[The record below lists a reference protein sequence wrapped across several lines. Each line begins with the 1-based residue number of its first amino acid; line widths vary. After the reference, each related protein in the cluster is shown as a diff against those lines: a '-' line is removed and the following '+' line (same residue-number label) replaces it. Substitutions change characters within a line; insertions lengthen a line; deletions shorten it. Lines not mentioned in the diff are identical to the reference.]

1 METTYDYIV
10 NLLLDHWFIAI
21 LVIIAIVI
29 MALPQIRDGLK
40 MLFPSSKKKKDD
52 FIIEYADEKI
62 ICRRRLRTHDFDVV
76 EIHATTHRL
85 GLQAERSWIKKFY
98 PDYTYNSQILS
109 MIETEEGEKVFDI
122 IPITNGTIKKDIYF
136 EISDFFG
143 GAAVL
148 WTGNVQE
155 YAEQKIK
162 TLYVR
167 DKKTN

>member
-40 MLFPSSKKKKDD
+40 MIFSSSKKKDD

-62 ICRRRLRTHDFDVV
+62 ICRIKLRSHDFDVV

-85 GLQAERSWIKKFY
+85 GLQAEREWIKKFY
-98 PDYTYNSQILS
+98 PDYTYNSQILN
-109 MIETEEGEKVFDI
+109 MTKTEEGEKVFDI
-122 IPITNGTIKKDIYF
+122 IPITNGTVKKDIYF
-136 EISDFFG
+136 DITDFFE

-162 TLYVR
+162 NLYSR
-167 DKKTN
+167 GKKTN